1 VIWEYPNGGATF
13 PCHFRRGR
21 QTYSLSLWRMKRASP
36 QKGSPARGVPGAVA
50 AAGVSRRDFLKSL
63 GTTAISA
70 AAMSAGGVA
79 AGLEQTGTERVYGPG
94 PVPVILSINGEK
106 RIFQLEPRVTLLE
119 ALRDQAGLTGAK
131 EPCDRATC
139 GGCTVLLDDLPVYAC
154 SLLAIEA
161 QGAEITTIEGLAKD
175 GRLTKLQ
182 QAFVAKDGLQC
193 GYCTPGM
200 VMTLTA
206 LLRRNPHPTEA
217 EVRKACSGNLC
228 RCGSY
233 PRIFAAALE
242 TGGAKAT
249 SRLEVITLHDHAVA

>member
-1 VIWEYPNGGATF
+1 
-13 PCHFRRGR
+13 
-21 QTYSLSLWRMKRASP
+21 MKRLFSK
-36 QKGSPARGVPGAVA
+36 KGSPARDDPA
-50 AAGVSRRDFLKSL
+50 AAPASGVSRRDFLKGL
-63 GTTAISA
+63 GTTALSA
-70 AAMSAGGVA
+70 AAMSAGSVA
-79 AGLEQTGTERVYGPG
+79 KKLEQTSTERVYGPG

-106 RIFQLEPRVTLLE
+106 QIFQLEPRVTLLE
-119 ALRDQAGLTGAK
+119 ALRTQAGLTGAK
-131 EPCDRATC
+131 EPCDRAAC
-139 GGCTVLLDDLPVYAC
+139 GACTVLLDDVPVYAC

-161 QGAEITTIEGLAKD
+161 QGAEITTIEGIAKD

-182 QAFVAKDGLQC
+182 QAFVQKDGLQC

-233 PRIFAAALE
+233 PRIFAAALD
-242 TGGAKAT
+242 TGGAPTVSK
-249 SRLEVITLHDHAVA
+249 LEVITLHDHAVA